1 MHACGVYKKYQIAF
15 KKFLKLYKLDTLSIS
30 SIKVRLEKQL
40 LWLSNIYF

>member
-15 KKFLKLYKLDTLSIS
+15 NKFLKLYKLDTLSIS

-40 LWLSNIYF
+40 L